1 MRIKKIIS
9 KNNELADIFSDYF
22 SSIYKDKD
30 TEYRDNSKMFVPK
43 SLQSHA
49 NHPSIK
55 KIQAF
60 NFTGQASSFTDT
72 FSFEDTNY
80 E

>member
-1 MRIKKIIS
+1 
-9 KNNELADIFSDYF
+9 
-22 SSIYKDKD
+22 
-30 TEYRDNSKMFVPK
+30 MFVSK
-43 SLQSHA
+43 SLQSHT

-60 NFTGQASSFTDT
+60 NFTEQASSFTYT

-80 E
+80 EEVRI